1 MNATKIREAQKKAL
15 KNSGITYDE
24 LGKRTGMTKSGAWN
38 LVNNNNVGVNTNTIE
53 KFCKALNIPVKD
65 FINSVI

>member
-38 LVNNNNVGVNTNTIE
+38 LVNNNYTGVNTNTIE